1 MPETPPRYWTP
12 AFIERFVD
20 ALNADVEFEK
30 TAGSFT
36 DTIILRCFD
45 TPDGQDVEAAYT
57 FEAGSVVDINVWM
70 DDAPCREMRNEPFDK
85 DEAMA
90 RATTT
95 YAIWTKLDQGAM
107 SVLQAL
113 TSPDYTIEG
122 PKLKILA
129 NISIFNGMNEV
140 AAGVEKTY

>member
-1 MPETPPRYWTP
+1 MAETPPRFWTP
-12 AFIERFVD
+12 AFIERFVG
-20 ALNADVEFEK
+20 ALNNDVDFEK

-45 TPDGQDVEAAYT
+45 TPDAQDVEAAYT
-57 FEAGSVVDINVWM
+57 FEAGRVTNVNVWM
-70 DDAPCREMRNEPFDK
+70 DDAPCMEMRNEPFDK
-85 DEAMA
+85 NEAMA
-90 RATTT
+90 RATAPYT
-95 YAIWTKLDQGAM
+95 IWTKLDQGEM

-113 TSPDYTIEG
+113 TAPDYSIEG

-129 NISIFNGMNEV
+129 NIGVFNGMNAV

>member
-1 MPETPPRYWTP
+1 MAETPPRYWTP
-12 AFIERFVD
+12 AFIEKFVD
-20 ALNADVEFEK
+20 ALNSDVDFEK

-45 TPDGQDVEAAYT
+45 TPGAQDVEAAYT
-57 FEAGSVVDINVWM
+57 FEAGQVTDVDVWM
-70 DDAPCREMRNEPFDK
+70 DDAPCMEMRNEPFDK

-90 RATTT
+90 RASAP
-95 YAIWTKLDQGAM
+95 YSIWVKLDRGEM
-107 SVLQAL
+107 NVLQAL
-113 TSPDYTIEG
+113 TSPDYSIEG

-129 NISIFNGMNEV
+129 NIGVFNGMNDV

>member
-1 MPETPPRYWTP
+1 MSDALPLYWTP
-12 AFIERFVD
+12 DFISAFVE
-20 ALNADVEFEK
+20 ALNEDAGFAK
-30 TAGSFT
+30 TADDFT

-45 TPDGQDVEAAYT
+45 NPEGQDIEAAYE
-57 FEAGSVVDINVWM
+57 FEEGQVVNVEVWM

-90 RATTT
+90 RASAP
-95 YAIWTKLDQGAM
+95 YAIWVQLDQGKM

-113 TSPDYTIEG
+113 TSPDYVIEG

-129 NISIFNGMNEV
+129 NINVFNGMNAV
-140 AAGVEKTY
+140 AAGVDKTY

>member
-12 AFIERFVD
+12 AFIEQFVE
-20 ALNADVEFEK
+20 ALNADAAFEK
-30 TAGSFT
+30 AAGSFT

-45 TPDGQDVEAAYT
+45 TPDGQDIEAAYT
-57 FEAGSVVDINVWM
+57 FEAGSVVDVNVWM

-90 RATTT
+90 RATAT
-95 YAIWTKLDQGAM
+95 YTIWTKLDQGAM

-113 TSPDYTIEG
+113 TSPDYMIEG

-129 NISIFNGMNEV
+129 NVSIFNGMNEV
-140 AAGVEKTY
+140 TARVEKTY